1 MTNQTT
7 YKKPST
13 LLTTNNAKTIKG
25 EKLGFTTYILYL
37 SPYRQNSKN
46 INLCPKASAGCVKAC
61 LFNSG
66 CGGFDTTKNARVN
79 KTEFFL
85 AERELFLDTLYIEI
99 ATAEVKHKLTNTE
112 FVVRLNGTSDIAWEK
127 FKLKRTGKN
136 IFDSFPNVQ
145 FYDYTKNE
153 KRFDNELPANYS
165 LVFSHSEENEK
176 TAMNLIARGINVAVV
191 FDKLPQQYNG
201 FEVIDGDEHDLRFR
215 DKLGVIVGLKYKF
228 LRNKNADNKNA
239 LESGF
244 IVKIAA

>member
-1 MTNQTT
+1 M
-7 YKKPST
+7 PSS

-37 SPYRQNSKN
+37 SPHKQNSKG
-46 INLCPKASAGCVKAC
+46 INLCPKASAGCVKSC

-66 CGGFDTTKNARVN
+66 RGGFDTTKNARVN

-136 IFDSFPNVQ
+136 IFESFPEVK

-153 KRFDNELPANYS
+153 KRFEKEIPSNYT
-165 LVFSHSEENEK
+165 LVFSRSEENEE
-176 TAMNLIARGINVAVV
+176 TAMKLIEKGVNVAVV